1 MVLIDG
7 LDFALKT
14 FIGGENMRNKDEMDG
29 SESSSG
35 MFGFFLGRGN
45 NKEEEKFFKK
55 HEDVG
60 KAILNDLSQMLD
72 AFIACWYPSKKFKD
86 CVKLTNRGCHK
97 LDINQLKGYVIDS
110 YKDKIKEIDF
120 KIVKILRP
128 FGARFMANLGSE
140 LLNYWTQAFGN
151 RQRLD

>member
-1 MVLIDG
+1 
-7 LDFALKT
+7 
-14 FIGGENMRNKDEMDG
+14 
-29 SESSSG
+29 
-35 MFGFFLGRGN
+35 
-45 NKEEEKFFKK
+45 
-55 HEDVG
+55 
-60 KAILNDLSQMLD
+60 MLD

-97 LDINQLKGYVIDS
+97 LDINQLKAYVIDS

-128 FGARFMANLGSE
+128 FGTRFMANLGSE

-151 RQRLD
+151 RQRLDQEISEKLSTVIEIVSETQIHPIELLNALTKSSALKDIERANNGIRKKAMKGTKFELNISKFFST